1 MPDPRLVA
9 EWINLNAFA
18 ARLTNLGLAKWTA
31 FAIIEIRSALEEE
44 NPDPAVLEQ
53 RVIIASQW
61 ILLSGKRLFKD
72 AFAANTLSL
81 FEIKVLAPGTLYT
94 GRRHPGVSLS
104 MARWWFW
111 LKRFKELALG
121 LKGDSRAA
129 ADQAAVRMKS
139 IVEEDG
145 RVEVRHLGRSGD

>member
-1 MPDPRLVA
+1 M
-9 EWINLNAFA
+9 
-18 ARLTNLGLAKWTA
+18 
-31 FAIIEIRSALEEE
+31 LEH
-44 NPDPAVLEQ
+44 

-61 ILLSGKRLFKD
+61 ILLSGKRIFKD
-72 AFAANTLSL
+72 AFAANTLSP
-81 FEIKVLAPGTLYT
+81 FEVKALAPGPLYT

-111 LKRFKELALG
+111 LERFEELAPG
-121 LKGDSRAA
+121 LKGDARDA

-145 RVEVRHLGRSGD
+145 RVEVRRLGRDGD